1 MVNDLRVDDDAL
13 SFPSLPTEILCAI
26 IRLVDPI
33 GLISLSQSS
42 RAFRTLIQPSQ
53 DDFVQRLLALE
64 LDPALGGIVRFRSRD
79 NNLTPPWSDAE
90 AWKAI
95 RFACVSCMKLL
106 PHTRFSN
113 QNLLQ
118 LRRRKP
124 PPGSREANRITDWEP
139 SAGGDAKARGLRL
152 QERIRR
158 EKEDRAAVRFELE
171 WSSEAEVVDD
181 PDARAET
188 VLAGVH
194 RTRRRCNECR
204 FRKGEFARPTR
215 ANAGTAAVPVLTS
228 LRLQFTCA
236 FDRYFPGLLPRMPLE
251 MRPLLFTVHKANV
264 RVELFTL
271 YHARCPGC
279 AVWQELGAFRI
290 GLPYAHATPLLML
303 EERRKQLQGED
314 GIASLLC
321 NRCLLARHGRAR
333 LAEELA
339 AFAVTFLDAES
350 ERTQHQ
356 LRFGW
361 RLLEDTLRPGRRKKK
376 HLFSPMFREIIAGL
390 PWVKAINMGDK
401 QKTLDFDRCDPDDLR
416 RRIVRLRVLVETE
429 MTEER
434 RKEFLSNPWF
444 RSWLE
449 EYEKNETWDAMLK
462 EMRSI
467 SPDTLVNFVLEKD
480 PYRVI

>member
-1 MVNDLRVDDDAL
+1 MVNELQVDNDAL

-42 RAFRTLIQPSQ
+42 RAFRALIQPSQ
-53 DDFVQRLLALE
+53 NDFVQRLLALE
-64 LDPALGGIVRFRSRD
+64 LDPALGGTVRFRSRD
-79 NNLTPPWSDAE
+79 NNLSPPWDDAE

-95 RFACVSCMKLL
+95 RFACVGCMKLL

-118 LRRRKP
+118 LP
-124 PPGSREANRITDWEP
+124 VGGWGRE
-139 SAGGDAKARGLRL
+139 GRGLRL
-152 QERIRR
+152 QERMRR

-171 WSSEAEVVDD
+171 RSSEADVVDD
-181 PDARAET
+181 PDAWAEA
-188 VLAGVH
+188 VLGGVH

-204 FRKGEFARPTR
+204 FRQGEFARPTR

-228 LRLQFTCA
+228 RRLEFTCA
-236 FDRYFPGLLPRMPLE
+236 LDRYFPGLLPRMPLE
-251 MRPLLFTVHKANV
+251 MRPLLFRVYKDNV
-264 RVELFTL
+264 RTELFTL

-279 AVWQELGAFRI
+279 AVWQELGAFR
-290 GLPYAHATPLLML
+290 
-303 EERRKQLQGED
+303 LQGRD
-314 GIASLLC
+314 VFATLLC

-350 ERTQHQ
+350 ARTQYQ

-361 RLLEDTLRPGRRKKK
+361 RLLEETLRLGERKKK
-376 HLFSPMFREIIAGL
+376 KHRFSPVFHEIIAGL
-390 PWVKAINMGDK
+390 PWEEAKNMGDE
-401 QKTLDFDRCDPDDLR
+401 QKTPDFDRCDPDDLR

-449 EYEKNETWDAMLK
+449 QYEKNETWAAVLK

-467 SPDTLVNFVLEKD
+467 SPDALVNFVLEKD

>member
-1 MVNDLRVDDDAL
+1 MVNELRVDNDAL
-13 SFPSLPTEILCAI
+13 LFPSLPTEILCAI

-42 RAFRTLIQPSQ
+42 RAFRALIQPSRN
-53 DDFVQRLLALE
+53 DFVQRLLALE

-79 NNLTPPWSDAE
+79 NNLTPPWDDAE

-95 RFACVSCMKLL
+95 RFTCVGCMKLL

-152 QERIRR
+152 QERMRR
-158 EKEDRAAVRFELE
+158 EKEDRAAVHVRCELE
-171 WSSEAEVVDD
+171 RSSEANAVDD
-181 PDARAET
+181 PDAWAET
-188 VLAGVH
+188 ILGGVH

-204 FRKGEFARPTR
+204 FRQGDFARPTR

-228 LRLQFTCA
+228 RQLEFTCA
-236 FDRYFPGLLPRMPLE
+236 LDRYFPGLLPQMPLE
-251 MRPLLFTVHKANV
+251 MHPLLFKVYKDNV
-264 RVELFTL
+264 RTELFAL

-279 AVWQELGAFRI
+279 AVWQELGAFRV
-290 GLPYAHATPLLML
+290 GLAYPHATPLLML
-303 EERRKQLQGED
+303 EERHKQLQGRD
-314 GIASLLC
+314 VFATLLC

-350 ERTQHQ
+350 ARTQYQ

-361 RLLEDTLRPGRRKKK
+361 RLLEDTLREKT
-376 HLFSPMFREIIAGL
+376 HCFSPVFHEIIAGL
-390 PWVKAINMGDK
+390 PWEEAENMGDE
-401 QKTLDFDRCDPDDLR
+401 QKTPDFDRCDPDDLR

-434 RKEFLSNPWF
+434 RKDFLSNPWF

-449 EYEKNETWDAMLK
+449 QYEKNETWDAVLK

-467 SPDTLVNFVLEKD
+467 SPDALVNFVLEKD

>member
-1 MVNDLRVDDDAL
+1 MINELRVGYDAF

-26 IRLVDPI
+26 IHLVDPI

-42 RAFRTLIQPSQ
+42 RAFRALIQPSQ

-79 NNLTPPWSDAE
+79 NNLTPPWDDAE

-95 RFACVSCMKLL
+95 RFACVDCMKLI

-139 SAGGDAKARGLRL
+139 LAGGDAKARGLRL
-152 QERIRR
+152 QKRIRR
-158 EKEDRAAVRFELE
+158 KKEDRAAVRFELE
-171 WSSEAEVVDD
+171 RSSGAEVADD
-181 PDARAET
+181 PDAWQ
-188 VLAGVH
+188 
-194 RTRRRCNECR
+194 
-204 FRKGEFARPTR
+204 GEFARPTR
-215 ANAGTAAVPVLTS
+215 ANVGTAAVPVLTS
-228 LRLQFTCA
+228 RRLEFTCA
-236 FDRYFPGLLPRMPLE
+236 LDRYFPGLFPRMPLE
-251 MRPLLFTVHKANV
+251 MRPPLFRVYKDNV
-264 RVELFTL
+264 RAELFTL
-271 YHARCPGC
+271 YHVRCPGC
-279 AVWQELGAFRI
+279 AVWQELGAFRV
-290 GLPYAHATPLLML
+290 GLPYPHATPSLML
-303 EERRKQLQGED
+303 EKRCEHWQLQGQD
-314 GIASLLC
+314 IFATLLC

-339 AFAVTFLDAES
+339 AFAMTFLDAES
-350 ERTQHQ
+350 ARTKYQ

-361 RLLEDTLRPGRRKKK
+361 RVLEQTLRLGQRKKK
-376 HLFSPMFREIIAGL
+376 NRFSPVFYEIIAGL
-390 PWVKAINMGDK
+390 PWEEAKNMGNEA
-401 QKTLDFDRCDPDDLR
+401 KTLDFDHCDPDDLR
-416 RRIVRLRVLVETE
+416 WRIVWLRILVETE

-434 RKEFLSNPWF
+434 RKEFLSNSRF

-449 EYEKNETWDAMLK
+449 HYEKNEKWDAVLK
-462 EMRSI
+462 EMTSI
-467 SPDTLVNFVLEKD
+467 SPDALVNFVLEKD